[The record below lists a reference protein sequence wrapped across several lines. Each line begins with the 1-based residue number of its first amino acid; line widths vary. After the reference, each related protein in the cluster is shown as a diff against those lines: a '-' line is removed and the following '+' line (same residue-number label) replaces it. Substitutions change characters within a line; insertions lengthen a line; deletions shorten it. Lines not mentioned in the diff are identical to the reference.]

1 MKEDSGPEARNGDVV
16 GVSGSGP
23 IANHQLA
30 QVNYRCNNFIK
41 DESDL
46 LPSEITFKEECLDLD
61 DAAVEPEVI
70 NIGNAV
76 TKLGKDAL
84 RYKVSAK
91 VRYLKYLSNY

>member
-1 MKEDSGPEARNGDVV
+1 MKEDSGPELKNGDVA
-16 GVSGSGP
+16 GIPGSGSVP
-23 IANHQLA
+23 NHHLT
-30 QVNYRCNNFIK
+30 QVNNCYNNFIK
-41 DESDL
+41 DEGDL
-46 LPSEITFKEECLDLD
+46 LFSEITFKEECMD
-61 DAAVEPEVI
+61 DTAIESEVI